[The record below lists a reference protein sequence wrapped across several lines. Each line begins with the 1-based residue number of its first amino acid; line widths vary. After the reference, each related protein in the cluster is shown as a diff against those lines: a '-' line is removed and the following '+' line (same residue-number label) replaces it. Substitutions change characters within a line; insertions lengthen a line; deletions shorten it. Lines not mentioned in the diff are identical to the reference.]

1 MPHVTNVS
9 KLVSFAAMTSP
20 YLQKRLR
27 SIDEGVEDKLL
38 KELRHRYKANDMA
51 NRRARIVQTGNVYR
65 FGPRIVSKFGG
76 RR

>member
-1 MPHVTNVS
+1 MTDVS

-27 SIDEGVEDKLL
+27 SIVEAVEDKLHQ
-38 KELRHRYKANDMA
+38 ELRHQYKANDMA
-51 NRRARIVQTGNVYR
+51 NRRARIVQTGNVFR
-65 FGPRIVSKFGG
+65 FGPRVVSKFGG